1 MTNSDSKK
9 EKDDFID
16 LDKSQFKKKSGW
28 LKYFFIFI
36 SFSLVF
42 IFFLMFK
49 NKGSIESIF
58 KSNKTLDTLNTKEE
72 ILNNTETEILNQ
84 QKYFNKR
91 ILELEDKLIN
101 TEQKVNVNSEKILG
115 FKSQT
120 EVFKNKIDVITSKF
134 SQIEQ
139 PTKNFTQEIIPNTKN
154 NQDQSNKI
162 LINFLLLK
170 NNFLERTDFQTQI
183 TTLKNYFNSNSEIT
197 NLLLEL
203 ERIDIKKIPE
213 DTYLLKKINSTISKY
228 NITTD
233 EFIRKIEDDRNQ
245 IQGTIFES
253 KEALF
258 NYLKQLFNSTV
269 KITKVNNQS
278 LENDFVDKNFIKS
291 KKNKLSRAKEY
302 LLNNDLKS
310 AIEILNEKDFI
321 DDNEISVF
329 IFESKKIIDLKE
341 KINNLEILILQYLG
355 EITG

>member
-1 MTNSDSKK
+1 MTNSNSKK
-9 EKDDFID
+9 EKEDFID
-16 LDKSQFKKKSGW
+16 LDKSQFRKKSVW
-28 LKYFFIFI
+28 FRYFVIFI
-36 SFSLVF
+36 ILLLVF
-42 IFFLMFK
+42 IFFIVFK
-49 NKGSIESIF
+49 NKVFIESF
-58 KSNKTLDTLNTKEE
+58 FNPNKILDTLNTEDE
-72 ILNNTETEILNQ
+72 ISNNIESEILNQ
-84 QKYFNKR
+84 HKYFNKR

-101 TEQKVNVNSEKILG
+101 TEQKVNVHSEKILG
-115 FKSQT
+115 LRSQT
-120 EVFKNKIDVITSKF
+120 EGFKNKIDEINLKF

-139 PTKNFTQEIIPNTKN
+139 PSKNFTQEIIPDINSN
-154 NQDQSNKI
+154 HRQSNKI

-170 NNFLERTDFQTQI
+170 NNFLERSDFQTQI
-183 TTLKNYFNSNSEIT
+183 ITLKNYFYFNREVT
-197 NLLLEL
+197 NLLLDL
-203 ERIDIKKIPE
+203 ERVDMKKIPK
-213 DTYLLKKINSTISKY
+213 DTQLLKKINSTLSKY

-233 EFIRKIEDDRNQ
+233 EFIRKIVDDTHT
-245 IQGTIFES
+245 IQGGIFES
-253 KEALF
+253 KEAF
-258 NYLKQLFNSTV
+258 SNYLKQLFNSTV

>member
-278 LENDFVDKNFIKS
+278 LENDFVAKNYIKN
-291 KKNKLSRAKEY
+291 KKNKLLKAKEF

-310 AIEILNEKDFI
+310 AIEILNEKDFY

-329 IFESKKIIDLKE
+329 VFESKKIIELKD
-341 KINNLEILILQYLG
+341 KINNLEILVLQFLG